1 MVNDYA
7 DARNIFA
14 KTKNFAN
21 PFFLVHMGPRWSF
34 LFKIGSKILCHC
46 PFKLFSLAK
55 GSLAVGAGPVGLPGV
70 RFIEDEVSIVESDI
84 DDKISNGICHI

>member
-1 MVNDYA
+1 MDTRFSQYLRENKKMSQI
-7 DARNIFA
+7 R
-14 KTKNFAN
+14 
-21 PFFLVHMGPRWSF
+21 FFPVHMGPRWSF
-34 LFKIGSKILCHC
+34 LFKKGSKILCHC

-84 DDKISNGICHI
+84 DDKISNGICHL

>member
-1 MVNDYA
+1 
-7 DARNIFA
+7 
-14 KTKNFAN
+14 
-21 PFFLVHMGPRWSF
+21 MGPKWSF
-34 LFKIGSKILCHC
+34 LFKKGSKILCHC